1 MEALINGITLWLAL
15 TSGLPSA
22 PEYPQI
28 RHLPAEQFA
37 RIVPGAVVANGGEHT
52 LLGLYDAHTKTIVLR
67 DDWDSRNPSRCFGLV
82 HELVHYLQDR
92 ASLSYECA
100 GQREALAYD
109 AQQRWLKLFGLDL
122 QSAFQLD
129 PLTLKV
135 RTHAF
140 PTKRP
145 VAGSKMLA
153 RTTAPLGKMKGRR
166 DD

>member
-1 MEALINGITLWLAL
+1 MEALINVITLWLAL

-22 PEYPQI
+22 PEYPQV
-28 RHLPAEQFA
+28 RQLPAEQFA
-37 RIVPGAVVANGGEHT
+37 RIVPGAEVANGGERT
-52 LLGLYDAHTKTIVLR
+52 LLGLYDSRSKTIVLR
-67 DDWDSRNPSRCFGLV
+67 DDWDSRNPADVSVLV

-135 RTHAF
+135 RTACF
-140 PTKRP
+140 PY
-145 VAGSKMLA
+145 
-153 RTTAPLGKMKGRR
+153 
-166 DD
+166 

>member
-1 MEALINGITLWLAL
+1 MEALINVITLWLAL

-22 PEYPQI
+22 PEYPRV

-37 RIVPGAVVANGGEHT
+37 RIVPDAEVANGGEHA
-52 LLGLYDAHTKTIVLR
+52 LLGLYDSRSKTIVLR
-67 DDWDSRNPSRCFGLV
+67 DDWDSRNPADVSVLV

-135 RTHAF
+135 RRACF
-140 PTKRP
+140 PY
-145 VAGSKMLA
+145 
-153 RTTAPLGKMKGRR
+153 
-166 DD
+166 

>member
-1 MEALINGITLWLAL
+1 MEALINVITLWLAL

-22 PEYPQI
+22 SEDPLV
-28 RHLPAEQFA
+28 RHLLAEQFA
-37 RIVPGAVVANGGEHT
+37 RIVPGGVVASGGEQT
-52 LLGLYDAHTKTIVLR
+52 LLGLYDSRSKTIILR

-122 QSAFQLD
+122 QSTFQLD

-135 RTHAF
+135 RTACF
-140 PTKRP
+140 PY
-145 VAGSKMLA
+145 
-153 RTTAPLGKMKGRR
+153 
-166 DD
+166 